1 MPYCHTLAGAF
12 FYAAAKEQLPEKT
25 SSRRALN
32 SPMARADRECCMYS
46 DTLSATSADAGTAT
60 RAECGDAKRRIVM
73 AARDAI
79 WSEQWSSKR
88 W

>member
-1 MPYCHTLAGAF
+1 
-12 FYAAAKEQLPEKT
+12 
-25 SSRRALN
+25 
-32 SPMARADRECCMYS
+32 MARADRECCMYS
-46 DTLSATSADAGTAT
+46 DTLSATRAAAGTAT

-79 WSEQWSSKR
+79 WGEQWSSKR